1 MKLGVN
7 EQIVVNSNLPTETY
21 LNTTNEDTN
30 EHEGLA
36 TVQQSDMVLPD
47 RSSTYEN
54 QTLNIHENVEITS
67 EGEANEAQVIKP
79 ARARSGIL
87 DIEAYAKRRRMAAM
101 QR

>member
-36 TVQQSDMVLPD
+36 TVQ
-47 RSSTYEN
+47 
-54 QTLNIHENVEITS
+54 
-67 EGEANEAQVIKP
+67 
-79 ARARSGIL
+79 
-87 DIEAYAKRRRMAAM
+87 
-101 QR
+101 